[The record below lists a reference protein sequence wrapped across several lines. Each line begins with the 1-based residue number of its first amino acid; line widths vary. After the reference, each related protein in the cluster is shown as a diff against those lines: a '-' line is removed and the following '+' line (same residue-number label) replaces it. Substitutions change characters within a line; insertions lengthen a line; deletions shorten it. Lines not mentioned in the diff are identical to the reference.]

1 MEPLDG
7 NAIGGPLLELSGREM
22 TAADGPCGQCGPV
35 FQLAEL
41 RGYAS
46 APGAVGRCRSRG
58 AVDLVR
64 TGIGGRLRIRF
75 RRFRLLEDP
84 GAGRS

>member
-46 APGAVGRCRSRG
+46 APGAVGRCRSRR
-58 AVDLVR
+58 AVVLALTSIRGQSRV
-64 TGIGGRLRIRF
+64 RF
-75 RRFRLLEDP
+75 RQFRLLDNP
-84 GAGRS
+84 GAGSS